1 MISDSG
7 PAGQCLKLAG
17 AFPLVFL
24 CLVLVNQR
32 DYEQILRITSE
43 ETFYTRCSS
52 E

>member
-1 MISDSG
+1 MALRKVEIYIMISDSG

-32 DYEQILRITSE
+32 D
-43 ETFYTRCSS
+43 
-52 E
+52 